1 MPATITLSGSGI
13 DQADEGYAWT
23 GTPGT
28 ALTLTATVSGAV
40 PDGREL
46 RVTQV
51 DADGTE
57 TLIQDWS
64 AMEQEGEA
72 SSLSVSWTPSASG
85 AHLRVETRDITRVV
99 RSTSLSVAAA
109 PAPQPTAGTWQWGA
123 RGWWYR
129 YADGTYPASETLVID
144 GQVYRFDAAGYMRT
158 GWVRE
163 DGTWY
168 YHAVSG
174 AQASGWVL
182 DGVSWYYL
190 TPGTGA
196 MATGWLKDGASWYYL
211 NPASGAMVTGW
222 LKDGDSW
229 YYLRPGSGAMVT
241 GRVWIGWRWYTFAD
255 NGQWIR

>member
-1 MPATITLSGSGI
+1 M
-13 DQADEGYAWT
+13 
-23 GTPGT
+23 GTPTTVKASTQGGT
-28 ALTLTATVSGAV
+28 LG
-40 PDGREL
+40 GREL
-46 RVTQV
+46 RVVQIG
-51 DADGTE
+51 ADGTE
-57 TLIQDWS
+57 TVLQDWESMQGSSDES
-64 AMEQEGEA
+64 ASTDSYTWTPASADVSLRVDVRQDPHAVTSVAVTLKA
-72 SSLSVSWTPSASG
+72 SSDTTPAEG
-85 AHLRVETRDITRVV
+85 AW
-99 RSTSLSVAAA
+99 A
-109 PAPQPTAGTWQWGA
+109 WGA

-129 YADGTYPASETLVID
+129 YADGTYPASETLVIG

>member
-1 MPATITLSGSGI
+1 MTVGETATVRATHQPDDANVTDVVWSSSNEAVATVDQDGVVSAVGAGEATIT
-13 DQADEGYAWT
+13 
-23 GTPGT
+23 
-28 ALTLTATVSGAV
+28 VSD
-40 PDGREL
+40 P
-46 RVTQV
+46 TQP
-51 DADGTE
+51 
-57 TLIQDWS
+57 
-64 AMEQEGEA
+64 
-72 SSLSVSWTPSASG
+72 SVSA
-85 AHLRVETRDITRVV
+85 
-99 RSTSLSVAAA
+99 SVAVRVSAA
-109 PAPQPTAGTWQWGA
+109 GPASQAGSWRWDVH
-123 RGWWYR
+123 GWWYR
-129 YADGTYPASETLVID
+129 YADGTYPANETLVID

-168 YHAVSG
+168 YHAASG

-196 MATGWLKDGASWYYL
+196 MATGWLKDGDSWYYL